1 MELSIDTASELASIA
16 LSQEGA
22 LVAEM
27 TWRCRRN
34 HTVELLP
41 SVERLL
47 GQAGA
52 SKADLT
58 AVFVCTGPGM
68 YTGLRVGVTV
78 VKALAHALALPSV
91 GVGRLVIILPEQ
103 ASVEVRTR
111 VGAGDSVVLG
121 SREAG
126 TSLDDR
132 FVRHHLNQTTY
143 ILDLEMGI
151 GEIFVTNSEFNW

>member
-1 MELSIDTASELASIA
+1 LQSWPASSRHPSRAASA
-16 LSQEGA
+16 TSS
-22 LVAEM
+22 
-27 TWRCRRN
+27 TRPSPWRSCANEYR
-34 HTVELLP
+34 
-41 SVERLL
+41 SVGGRIVL
-47 GQAGA
+47 
-52 SKADLT
+52 DLT
-58 AVFVCTGPGM
+58 NLNADERTF
-68 YTGLRVGVTV
+68 RI
-78 VKALAHALALPSV
+78 AASV